1 MAVPLVAAAVAPTA
15 LQTLGTS
22 FLAGAGGAAGSMGI
36 SALFGSIFG
45 GGSKSAQSSATSSP
59 ADYLSLYAGQMAA
72 GNVPLTIAMH
82 ESGVAQGAAAGAL
95 GLEAQTQAQNQL
107 SIFEQAKKQ
116 GDTAVQSQAAEA
128 LGLAQAGIDTKKQLA
143 QSKLATEIAG
153 VTSASKVGEEALAGQ
168 NLLARQIASTNLD
181 IAGAQE
187 KTRLRLT
194 EQRGAIEGQ
203 MALRRMGQSMAL
215 GGRAAFA

>member
-1 MAVPLVAAAVAPTA
+1 MADPL
-15 LQTLGTS
+15 TLGVLASS
-22 FLAGAGGAAGSMGI
+22 FATGAAGAAGSYGV
-36 SALFGSIFG
+36 SQLFGSIFG
-45 GGSKSAQSSATSSP
+45 GGSKPAQSSATSSP

-72 GNVPLTIAMH
+72 GNVPLTIAAQGA
-82 ESGVAQGAAAGAL
+82 GVAQGAAAGAL

-107 SIFEQAKKQ
+107 NIFEQAKKQ
-116 GDTAVQSQAAEA
+116 ADTAVQSQAAEA
-128 LGLAQAGIDTKKQLA
+128 LGFAQAGIETKKQLA

-153 VTSASKVGEEALAGQ
+153 VTAASKVGEEALAGQ

-203 MALRRMGQSMAL
+203 MAMRRLGQSMAL

>member
-1 MAVPLVAAAVAPTA
+1 MADPL
-15 LQTLGTS
+15 TLGALASS
-22 FLAGAGGAAGSMGI
+22 FATGAAGAAGSYGV
-36 SALFGSIFG
+36 SQLFGSIFG
-45 GGSKSAQSSATSSP
+45 GGSKPAQSSATSSP

-72 GNVPLTIAMH
+72 GNVPLTIAAQGA
-82 ESGVAQGAAAGAL
+82 GVAQGAAAGAL

-107 SIFEQAKKQ
+107 NIFEQAKKQ
-116 GDTAVQSQAAEA
+116 ADTAVQSQAAEA
-128 LGLAQAGIDTKKQLA
+128 LGLAQAGVETKKQLA
-143 QSKLATEIAG
+143 QSKLATEVAG
-153 VTSASKVGEEALAGQ
+153 VTAASKVGEEALAGQ
-168 NLLARQIASTNLD
+168 NLLARQIAATNLD

>member
-1 MAVPLVAAAVAPTA
+1 MAEPF
-15 LQTLGTS
+15 TLGALASS
-22 FLAGAGGAAGSMGI
+22 FATGAAGAAGSYGV
-36 SALFGSIFG
+36 SQLFGSIFG
-45 GGSKSAQSSATSSP
+45 GGSKPAQSSATSSP

-72 GNVPLTIAMH
+72 GNVPLTIAAQGA
-82 ESGVAQGAAAGAL
+82 GVAQGAAAGAL
-95 GLEAQTQAQNQL
+95 GLEAQTAAQSQL

-116 GDTAVQSQAAEA
+116 ADTAVQSQAAEA
-128 LGLAQAGIDTKKQLA
+128 LGLAQAGVETKKQLA
-143 QSKLATEIAG
+143 QSKLATEVAG
-153 VTSASKVGEEALAGQ
+153 VTAASKVGEEALAGQ
-168 NLLARQIASTNLD
+168 NLLARQIAATNLD

-187 KTRLRLT
+187 KTRLRLA

>member
-1 MAVPLVAAAVAPTA
+1 MADPL
-15 LQTLGTS
+15 TLGALASS
-22 FLAGAGGAAGSMGI
+22 FATGAAGAAGSYGV
-36 SALFGSIFG
+36 SQLFGSIFG
-45 GGSKSAQSSATSSP
+45 GGSKPAQSSATSSP

-72 GNVPLTIAMH
+72 GNVPLTIAAQGA
-82 ESGVAQGAAAGAL
+82 GVAQGAAAGAL

-107 SIFEQAKKQ
+107 NIFEQAKKQ
-116 GDTAVQSQAAEA
+116 ADTAVQSQAAEA
-128 LGLAQAGIDTKKQLA
+128 LGFAQAGIETKKQLA
-143 QSKLATEIAG
+143 QSKLATEVAG
-153 VTSASKVGEEALAGQ
+153 VTAASKVGEEALAGQ

-203 MALRRMGQSMAL
+203 MAMRRLGQSMAL

>member
-1 MAVPLVAAAVAPTA
+1 
-15 LQTLGTS
+15 
-22 FLAGAGGAAGSMGI
+22 MGI

-45 GGSKSAQSSATSSP
+45 GGSKPAQSSATSSP

-72 GNVPLTIAMH
+72 GNVPLTIAAQGA
-82 ESGVAQGAAAGAL
+82 GVAQGAAAGAL
-95 GLEAQTQAQNQL
+95 GLEAQTAAQNQL

-116 GDTAVQSQAAEA
+116 ADTAVQSQAAEA
-128 LGLAQAGIDTKKQLA
+128 LGLAQAGVETKKQLA
-143 QSKLATEIAG
+143 QSKLATEVAG
-153 VTSASKVGEEALAGQ
+153 VTAASKVGEEALAGQ
-168 NLLARQIASTNLD
+168 NLYARQLAAQNLAT
-181 IAGAQE
+181 AGKQAE
-187 KTRLRLT
+187 TTLRLA

>member
-72 GNVPLTIAMH
+72 GNVPLTIAAQGA
-82 ESGVAQGAAAGAL
+82 GVAQGAAAGAL

-107 SIFEQAKKQ
+107 NIFEQAKKQ
-116 GDTAVQSQAAEA
+116 ADTAVQSQAAEA
-128 LGLAQAGIDTKKQLA
+128 LGLAQAGVETKKQLA
-143 QSKLATEIAG
+143 QSKLATEVAG
-153 VTSASKVGEEALAGQ
+153 VTAASKVGEEALAGQ
-168 NLLARQIASTNLD
+168 NLYARQLAAQNLAT
-181 IAGAQE
+181 AGKQE
-187 KTRLRLT
+187 ETKLDLVK
-194 EQRGAIEGQ
+194 QRGAIEGQ
-203 MALRRMGQSMAL
+203 MALRRLGQSMAL

>member
-1 MAVPLVAAAVAPTA
+1 MADPL
-15 LQTLGTS
+15 TLGALASS
-22 FLAGAGGAAGSMGI
+22 FATGAAGVAGSYGV
-36 SALFGSIFG
+36 SQLFGSIFG
-45 GGSKSAQSSATSSP
+45 GGSKPAQSSATSSP

-72 GNVPLTIAMH
+72 GNVPLTIAAQGA
-82 ESGVAQGAAAGAL
+82 GVAQGAAAGAL

-107 SIFEQAKKQ
+107 NIFEQAKKQ
-116 GDTAVQSQAAEA
+116 ADTAVQSQAAEA
-128 LGLAQAGIDTKKQLA
+128 LGFAQAGIETKKQLA

-153 VTSASKVGEEALAGQ
+153 VTAASKVGEEALAGQ

-203 MALRRMGQSMAL
+203 MAMRRLGQSMAL

>member
-1 MAVPLVAAAVAPTA
+1 MADPF
-15 LQTLGTS
+15 TLGTLATS
-22 FLAGAGGAAGSMGI
+22 FATGAAGAAGSYGV
-36 SALFGSIFG
+36 SQLFGSIFG
-45 GGSKSAQSSATSSP
+45 GGSKPAQSSATSSP

-72 GNVPLTIAMH
+72 GNVPLTIAAQGA
-82 ESGVAQGAAAGAL
+82 GVAQGAAAGAL

-107 SIFEQAKKQ
+107 NIFEQAKKQ
-116 GDTAVQSQAAEA
+116 ADTAVQSQAAEA
-128 LGLAQAGIDTKKQLA
+128 LGFAQAGIDTKKQLA

-153 VTSASKVGEEALAGQ
+153 VTAASKVGEEALAGQ

>member
-1 MAVPLVAAAVAPTA
+1 MADPL
-15 LQTLGTS
+15 TLGALASS
-22 FLAGAGGAAGSMGI
+22 FATGAAGAAGSYGV
-36 SALFGSIFG
+36 SQLFGSIFG
-45 GGSKSAQSSATSSP
+45 GGSKPAQSSATSSP

-72 GNVPLTIAMH
+72 GNVPLTIAAQGA
-82 ESGVAQGAAAGAL
+82 GVAQGAAAGAL

-107 SIFEQAKKQ
+107 NIFEQAKKQ
-116 GDTAVQSQAAEA
+116 ADTAVQSQAAEA
-128 LGLAQAGIDTKKQLA
+128 LGFAQAGIETKKQLA

-153 VTSASKVGEEALAGQ
+153 VTAASKVGEEALAGQ

-203 MALRRMGQSMAL
+203 MAMRRLGQSMAL

>member
-1 MAVPLVAAAVAPTA
+1 MADPI
-15 LQTLGTS
+15 TLGSLATS
-22 FLAGAGGAAGSMGI
+22 FATGAAGAAGSYGV
-36 SALFGSIFG
+36 SQLFGSIFG
-45 GGSKSAQSSATSSP
+45 GGSKPAQSSATSSP

-72 GNVPLTIAMH
+72 GNVPLTIAAQGA
-82 ESGVAQGAAAGAL
+82 GVAQGAAAGAL

-107 SIFEQAKKQ
+107 NIFEQAKKQ
-116 GDTAVQSQAAEA
+116 ADTAVQSQAAEA
-128 LGLAQAGIDTKKQLA
+128 LGFAQAGIDTKKQLA

-153 VTSASKVGEEALAGQ
+153 VTAASKVGEEALAGQ

>member
-1 MAVPLVAAAVAPTA
+1 MADPI
-15 LQTLGTS
+15 TLGSLATS
-22 FLAGAGGAAGSMGI
+22 FATGAAGAAGSYGV
-36 SALFGSIFG
+36 SQLFGSIFG
-45 GGSKSAQSSATSSP
+45 GGSKPAQSSATSSP

-72 GNVPLTIAMH
+72 GNVPLTIAAQGA
-82 ESGVAQGAAAGAL
+82 GVAQGAAAGAL

-116 GDTAVQSQAAEA
+116 GDTAVQAQAAEA

-168 NLLARQIASTNLD
+168 NLLARQIAGQNL
-181 IAGAQE
+181 ATVGEQE

-203 MALRRMGQSMAL
+203 MALRRLGQSMAL